1 MCSIHSFTL
10 NQVERL
16 RETLLCWYDKS
27 KRDLPWRRMA
37 LNSDANSRGYA
48 VWVSEVMLQQTQVKT
63 VVDYYNR
70 WMKKWPN
77 VDDLA
82 AASLDDV
89 NSIWSGLGYYSRARL
104 LHEGAKKIVNEC
116 NGVLPQSADILKSTI
131 PGVGRYTAGAIASI
145 AFGQVCTPA
154 LDGNVMRV
162 LTRVRQIGSP
172 IQLHTS
178 IEYLWNLAAE
188 LVDPYRPGDFNQAL
202 MELGAVCCT
211 PKHPNCTKCP
221 LNEVGLCG
229 SYNEWTNKVSNVVST
244 DLEDCHLCI
253 DRSVYQKS
261 LGVMNYPVKLS
272 KREPRKQNTIILV
285 TYTSRQENEMIK
297 YYYLLLQ
304 RPKTGLLAGLWE
316 FPSYT
321 IDTND
326 KVTDD
331 SCQTNQIQSYIPLVI
346 SRITNVLNNSSFNI
360 TSVDELN
367 VKPIG
372 EVFHIFSH
380 IHMTYIVYELK
391 IEQQQDLSASLNK
404 NATTISTSCDWPPS
418 LYSGR
423 WVSRDDLNDSAV
435 STATRK
441 IFAHFENHSI
451 SSSHCEVDRKQCK
464 IKRNSTNHKHLKS
477 KQPTLEHFFH

>member
-145 AFGQVCTPA
+145 AFGQCTPA